1 MLLRGGAKVPFER
14 NVNNKF
20 VLESVYR
27 FIAYL
32 MLSFGVLLYYFPM
45 PLQFQHYVVSIFS
58 ATVFVAILCIFA
70 LAKHKFTRHQTPLI
84 DETTSVLN
92 RHSFQYRVFPEN
104 LRYHISNTY
113 IRLPWS
119 RNLSESS
126 ARDTAS
132 LKYCG

>member
-1 MLLRGGAKVPFER
+1 MPFER

-58 ATVFVAILCIFA
+58 AAAFVAILCIFT
-70 LAKHKFTRHQTPLI
+70 LAKHKFTRHQI
-84 DETTSVLN
+84 KQIVFVLDLC
-92 RHSFQYRVFPEN
+92 V
-104 LRYHISNTY
+104 IAAA
-113 IRLPWS
+113 
-119 RNLSESS
+119 LS
-126 ARDTAS
+126 A
-132 LKYCG
+132 